1 MWVPM
6 YQEGNRM
13 AVIDDAIRDGRAER
27 DLTIE
32 SYEAPTSHFIYD
44 NHEPTPLF
52 SFLSSSHFL

>member
-1 MWVPM
+1 M